1 MQDHTHNCY
10 TNGCQRERITGDI
23 GEIEALLPCT
33 AKSAIV
39 QFHFHE

>member
-1 MQDHTHNCY
+1 MRGSTHNRY
-10 TNGCQRERITGDI
+10 TNGCQGERITGDI
-23 GEIEALLPCT
+23 GEVEALLPST